1 MGWKAAQP
9 TLHELLEFLRS
20 LVVGS
25 HEDCGCNCRQ
35 SALSVLSAIKF
46 AAWKLGLSSLSE
58 LLGNPL
64 ILSWQ
69 RCADSSKTFPKEAVP
84 LPLDLVRNL
93 EQAVAVDAGEDTAF
107 LRAILLMCW
116 AGLRFSDLQR
126 INLSQ
131 LQIADGVVRG
141 LCWKTKS
148 RKTGMVFG
156 CLVRGCSNLNWGLQ
170 VARDNNH
177 ACQAS

>member
-1 MGWKAAQP
+1 M
-9 TLHELLEFLRS
+9 
-20 LVVGS
+20 
-25 HEDCGCNCRQ
+25 
-35 SALSVLSAIKF
+35 KF
-46 AAWKLGLSSLSE
+46 AAWKVGLSSLSE

-69 RCADSSKTFPKEAVP
+69 RCADWSETFPREAVP

-107 LRAILLMCW
+107 LCAILLMCW

-126 INLSQ
+126 ANLSQ
-131 LQIADGVVRG
+131 LQIADDVVRG
-141 LCWKTKS
+141 LCWRTKS

-156 CLVRGCSNLNWGLQ
+156 CLVRGCSNLTWGLQ
-170 VARDNNH
+170 LAKEKKSH
-177 ACQAS
+177 ACQASLPRLFLSCQRETYAV